1 MMVYH
6 PLFEVRRTVS
16 KHNERSLI
24 MADEVRKAKTERDA
38 QYSPVGLLIP
48 SRIQNP

>member
-6 PLFEVRRTVS
+6 PLFEVRRMAS
-16 KHNERSLI
+16 KDNERSLI
-24 MADEVRKAKTERDA
+24 MAHEVRKAKADLDA
-38 QYSPVGLLIP
+38 QYSPVRLLIP

>member
-16 KHNERSLI
+16 KDNERSLI
-24 MADEVRKAKTERDA
+24 MAHEVRKAKTERDA
-38 QYSPVGLLIP
+38 QYSVVGLLIA
-48 SRIQNP
+48 SRIQSP